1 MNITNFLT
9 PFFIFKNQNIKKTHL
24 KRSNYRFFDFLYSG
38 PTLNALCLTF
48 FRSRKIDL
56 HSEIPR
62 VVTKMSKMLPFVT
75 SCNRNVTIFFPKKWI
90 FLGARCAGNLKMGRK
105 KKCHSSDVTKKKNK
119 LFYIEMENP
128 KISHFWERG
137 SRAHGDFF
145 KKNGNTVTLGFCN
158 NDFL

>member
-1 MNITNFLT
+1 MSNWTSENGRIEHFLGFSKYQNFLNETNYIIQFYGERKYLSMNITNFLT
-9 PFFIFKNQNIKKTHL
+9 PFFIFKNQNVKKTHL

-38 PTLNALCLTF
+38 PTLNALCLNF

-90 FLGARCAGNLKMGRK
+90 FLGARYVGNLKMGRK
-105 KKCHSSDVTKKKNK
+105 K
-119 LFYIEMENP
+119 
-128 KISHFWERG
+128 
-137 SRAHGDFF
+137 
-145 KKNGNTVTLGFCN
+145 
-158 NDFL
+158 